1 MSIAPPPSDT
11 LAAPAIAVAAA
22 PLRILGTGACE
33 APLLATAEAWAEA
46 TGRQTDI
53 TVVNGGRAAALVR
66 GGTPFDLVLNAAQTL
81 DALIADGHLVA
92 TTRAEVGRVRV
103 GIGLRSG
110 APVPDL
116 STPEALRDAILASRA
131 ISHSDPASGATTGLH
146 MVAVL
151 ERLGVTQ
158 AMAGRILPYPRGIQ
172 AVEAVRDGLSDMAL
186 TQSSE
191 ITAVP
196 GVTLVAPLPLSL
208 ALITTY
214 AGAVAAGAADPG
226 GAAALLAALRSPQGQ
241 DRFVAAG
248 LERAT

>member
-1 MSIAPPPSDT
+1 MSSIATDRALP
-11 LAAPAIAVAAA
+11 AA
-22 PLRILGTGACE
+22 PLKILGTGACE
-33 APLLATAEAWAEA
+33 APLVATAEAWARA
-46 TGRQTDI
+46 TGRRTDI

-81 DALIADGHLVA
+81 DALIAEGLLAA
-92 TTRAEVGRVRV
+92 TTRAEVGRVRI
-103 GIGLRSG
+103 GIGLRTG

-116 STPEALRDAILASRA
+116 STPEALRAAILACRA

-151 ERLGVTQ
+151 EHLGVTQ

-196 GVTLVAPLPLSL
+196 GVSLVAPLPPSL
-208 ALITTY
+208 ELVTTY
-214 AGAVAAGAADPG
+214 VGAIATGAADPA
-226 GAAALLAALRSPQGQ
+226 GAAALLAALRSEEGQ
-241 DRFVAAG
+241 ARFVAAG
-248 LERAT
+248 LERAA